1 MAGHSHAKNI
11 KHRKAAVDAKR
22 GKAWSKCSRAI
33 IVAAQNG
40 GGDPQFNPSLRLA
53 VDDARSANMP
63 RDTIEKAIKKGTGEG
78 VVERFEEARY
88 EGYGPN
94 GVAIIVEALITN
106 ANKVAADIRMIFDKN
121 DGKIGVQGSV
131 SFGFQQI
138 GQIILASGGK
148 SEDTVMEAALEAGAT
163 DVSSEEDLFCVV
175 TKPGDLLTVRE
186 ALLAAGYKIEMS
198 EIIWQAHNSITIDAE
213 TATKVEKLIEAL
225 EDYDDV
231 QKVHHNA
238 QWE

>member
-1 MAGHSHAKNI
+1 MAGHSHAKNV

-40 GGDPQFNPSLRLA
+40 GGDTQFNPSLRLA
-53 VDDARSANMP
+53 IDDARAVNMP

-78 VVERFEEARY
+78 VQERFEEARY
-88 EGYGPN
+88 EGYGPC

-106 ANKVAADIRMIFDKN
+106 ANKFAADIRVVFDKN
-121 DGKIGVQGSV
+121 EGKIGVPGSV
-131 SFGFQQI
+131 SFGFTQI
-138 GQIILASGGK
+138 GQILLRSGGR
-148 SEDTVMEAALEAGAT
+148 SEDAVMEAALEAGAQ
-163 DVSSEEDLFCVV
+163 DVSNEEDLFCIV
-175 TKPGDLLTVRE
+175 TKPSELLSIRD
-186 ALLAAGYKIEMS
+186 ALERAGYVIEES
-198 EIIWQAHNSITIDAE
+198 GIHWQSQNPITLDAL
-213 TATKVEKLIEAL
+213 AGARVEKLIDAL
-225 EDYDDV
+225 EDHDDV